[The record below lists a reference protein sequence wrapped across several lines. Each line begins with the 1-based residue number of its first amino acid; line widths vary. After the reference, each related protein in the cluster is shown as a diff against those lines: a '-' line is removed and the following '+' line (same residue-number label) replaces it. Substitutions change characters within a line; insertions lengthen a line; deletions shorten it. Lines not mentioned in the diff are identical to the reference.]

1 MADFSLD
8 HVLIAVRDLNQA
20 ARAWT
25 ADLGLTLSPGGVHP
39 GRGTHNRLIVFQGE
53 YLELIAFR
61 DGSEG
66 TIRPTMAD
74 LLDRREGLY
83 MFALGTD
90 DIGGTVSDLR
100 SRGVDVED
108 PVDGA
113 REGGDG
119 APGYTWKSAAIPTGA
134 TPGSETFII
143 QHDNTM
149 TERYAEPPGLFP
161 HPSGATGVRSLVIAV
176 GDAEAAASSWQAV
189 FGLQPPEL
197 LEEVA
202 DVGERR
208 ARLRLRNCH
217 LDFVSPTR
225 PGELSRFLE
234 SDGEAPYRLSL
245 LAADLAATVDAL
257 GKRGVIATRGVDSD
271 GEYLE
276 VAPEHTSGV
285 LLRFI

>member
-8 HVLIAVRDLNQA
+8 HVLIAVRDLDRA

-25 ADLGLTLSPGGVHP
+25 AGLGLTLSPEGVHP
-39 GRGTHNRLIVFQGE
+39 GRGTHNRLIVFHGE

-66 TIRPTMAD
+66 AFRPTMAD
-74 LLDRREGLY
+74 LLDRRQGLY

-90 DIGGTVSDLR
+90 DIGKAVSDLR

-113 REGGDG
+113 REGGNG
-119 APGYTWKSAAIPTGA
+119 APGYTWKSAAIPAGA

-149 TERYAEPPGLFP
+149 TERYREPRGLFQ
-161 HPSGATGVRSLVIAV
+161 HPSGATGVHSLEIAV

-197 LEEVA
+197 LGELT

-208 ARLRLRNCH
+208 ARLRLRNCF
-217 LDFVSPTR
+217 LDFVSPTDS
-225 PGELSRFLE
+225 GELSRFLE
-234 SDGEAPYRLSL
+234 SNGEAPYRLSL
-245 LAADLAATVDAL
+245 HVTDLAATADAL
-257 GKRGVIATRGVDSD
+257 VKRGVTATRGVDSD
-271 GEYLE
+271 GKHLE
-276 VAPEHTSGV
+276 VASEHTSGV
-285 LLRFI
+285 SLRFI